1 MGIAYKRLFFIN
13 QAEFLPNFIAQNRL
27 QILIEVPMFHH
38 RRFVRFQV
46 SEDEFQLIR
55 QNNSTIGWLKDIS
68 LHGLSYEYI
77 AAEKQQVDLEDIGIF
92 SDKNKG
98 IFLPGLS
105 CKVVY
110 DINVDEESETFSVCN
125 FWRRGLKYRTLTNG
139 QRDRLVYL
147 LNNNVNDKSIETV
160 GETKG

>member
-13 QAEFLPNFIAQNRL
+13 QAEFWPNFIAQNRL
-27 QILIEVPMFHH
+27 QILIEVPMFHD

-68 LHGLSYEYI
+68 HHGLSYEYI

-98 IFLPGLS
+98 IFLPGLT

-110 DINVDEESETFSVCN
+110 DINVDEESETYSVFN
-125 FWRRGLKYRTLTNG
+125 FRRRGLKYRALTKG
-139 QRDRLVYL
+139 QKDRLVHL
-147 LNNNVNDKSIETV
+147 INNVNDKSIETF
-160 GETKG
+160 GETKR

>member
-46 SEDEFQLIR
+46 PEDEFQLIR
-55 QNNSTIGWLKDIS
+55 QNNNTIGWLMDIS
-68 LHGLSYEYI
+68 HHGLSYEYI

-110 DINVDEESETFSVCN
+110 DIIVDEESETYSVFN
-125 FWRRGLKYRTLTNG
+125 FRRCGLKYRTLTNG
-139 QRDRLVYL
+139 QRDRLEYL
-147 LNNNVNDKSIETV
+147 LNIVNEKSIETV
-160 GETKG
+160 GETKS

>member
-1 MGIAYKRLFFIN
+1 
-13 QAEFLPNFIAQNRL
+13 
-27 QILIEVPMFHH
+27 MFHH

-55 QNNSTIGWLKDIS
+55 QNNNTIGWLKDIS
-68 LHGLSYEYI
+68 HHGLSYEYI
-77 AAEKQQVDLEDIGIF
+77 AAEKQQADLEDIGIF

-110 DINVDEESETFSVCN
+110 DINVDEESETFSVFN
-125 FWRRGLKYRTLTNG
+125 FRRRGLKYRALTKG
-139 QRDRLVYL
+139 QKDRLVHL
-147 LNNNVNDKSIETV
+147 INNLNDKSIETF
-160 GETKG
+160 GETKR

>member
-1 MGIAYKRLFFIN
+1 MGIAYKRLSFIN
-13 QAEFLPNFIAQNRL
+13 QAEFQPNFIAQNRL
-27 QILIEVPMFHH
+27 QILIEVPMFHD

-55 QNNSTIGWLKDIS
+55 QNNNTIGWLKDIS
-68 LHGLSYEYI
+68 HHGLSYEYI
-77 AAEKQQVDLEDIGIF
+77 AVEKQQVDLEDIGIF

-110 DINVDEESETFSVCN
+110 DINVDEESETFSVFN
-125 FWRRGLKYRTLTNG
+125 FRRRGLKYRTLTKG
-139 QRDRLVYL
+139 QKDRLVYL
-147 LNNNVNDKSIETV
+147 INNVNDKSVETF
-160 GETKG
+160 GETKR